1 MDKFTWEFGVTTQ
14 ELLNIDKFDNS
25 GTIIDNNKGVF
36 LKERIP
42 TYKPLITVVLLVQI
56 RV

>member
-1 MDKFTWEFGVTTQ
+1 
-14 ELLNIDKFDNS
+14 LNIDKFDNS